1 MDSSSSES
9 TTEFRTLEFLFEA
22 QKVLTTKT
30 LSSSSSSSS
39 DQLTTGRQH
48 IAAYL
53 RWHLNSRLEQ
63 CEEAAGIG
71 SSLLKNK
78 TGSKEKRRD
87 LNELCANCHSRLGHF
102 KVVPKKLSSARK
114 RHQKKGR
121 NFEANLLNARC
132 DHCRS
137 RFQFTGLK
145 KEPRNNIVTISK
157 KRKSSV
163 VIKSNNS
170 SNSSFDN
177 SSARRS
183 SLPAVA
189 NRNASSASRTSTKP
203 ANRKSTA
210 KGTSTPTTA
219 ASSHKEALQRMLS
232 DSKKQRSLDSKTRL
246 SDFLSSC
253 FN

>member
-9 TTEFRTLEFLFEA
+9 TAEFRTLEFLFEA

-30 LSSSSSSSS
+30 SSSSSSSSS

-78 TGSKEKRRD
+78 TGCKEKRRD

-102 KVVPKKLSSARK
+102 KVVPKKLRSARK

-145 KEPRNNIVTISK
+145 KEPRNSIVTISK

-203 ANRKSTA
+203 VNRKSTA